1 MHQIA
6 HDTSTAYGEGFRAA
20 NAAVNKY
27 GLRRT
32 LDHIHFTGAFP
43 VWKALAQSHN
53 FSWGAKWVTLLYVAS
68 KISTCKLSL
77 EWCLKI
83 SNVCDW
89 EMLWLL
95 LIQTIIYSVTT
106 CMGGKRLNEMFSHIS
121 YLLSS
126 VIAFRYMC
134 LAFWV
139 MAMLLYG
146 VFIGGWRPYR
156 TRWLAHPLT
165 DWIISNLY
173 RINFILS
180 FSLPSDRRSF
190 SISPHQCFPIFPFN
204 VENTFI
210 WYPKQVF
217 RLLH

>member
-43 VWKALAQSHN
+43 VWKALARSHN
-53 FSWGAKWVTLLYVAS
+53 FSCGAKWVALLYVAS

-95 LIQTIIYSVTT
+95 LIQVSQVAWEERGWMRCSVTFHT
-106 CMGGKRLNEMFSHIS
+106 S
-121 YLLSS
+121 YHLSS
-126 VIAFRYMC
+126 FFLAFRYMC
-134 LAFWV
+134 LAFWG

-146 VFIGGWRPYR
+146 VFIRGWR
-156 TRWLAHPLT
+156 AFST
-165 DWIISNLY
+165 DEIACQTSNYSNLTVHVY
-173 RINFILS
+173 SKVGSSFDRLDNIKFI
-180 FSLPSDRRSF
+180 
-190 SISPHQCFPIFPFN
+190 
-204 VENTFI
+204 
-210 WYPKQVF
+210 
-217 RLLH
+217 